1 MRITG
6 PASSVNQLSDLSQL
20 CCRVPFVTAGWPFRL
35 GQLGIVQVNDLLGDS
50 VQPYVMDKD
59 KRNGAHFAAAK
70 GELEVLQLLHSKG
83 VDMDAEDVLGRTP
96 IHYAALHD
104 HESIVSF
111 LVLKSAWL
119 DACDGTDCTALH
131 LAARGG
137 AAAAARRLVKLG
149 AKINLRNQWDL
160 TPFGEIPPAPDM
172 DVLELLKCNG
182 TNASEVTYPRGGI
195 CILFHAV

>member
-1 MRITG
+1 M
-6 PASSVNQLSDLSQL
+6 NQLSDLSQL

-50 VQPYVMDKD
+50 VQPDVMDKD

-96 IHYAALHD
+96 IHYAALHN
-104 HESIVSF
+104 HVSIVSF

-137 AAAAARRLVKLG
+137 AAAAACRLVTLG

-172 DVLELLKCNG
+172 DVLELLKRNG
-182 TNASEVTYPRGGI
+182 TNASEVT
-195 CILFHAV
+195 